1 MTGGAYTRP
10 VAETVEHDE
19 RIAARLRQ
27 LRRERGA
34 TLATV
39 AEGVGVSATHLSRLE
54 KGERLPSVGLL
65 LELARSYGLT
75 LSQLVGDEVPE
86 RGCVVRGA
94 EAPLHEGAE
103 VRYASMAAFPGL
115 INVAR
120 IEVDPGRQAPTVH
133 HPGEEWLYV
142 LGGRAS
148 LRLGDE
154 VVDLRAGDAAHFNAS
169 LPHGIRNDTKKML
182 QLLVVSVAPV
192 APTATVPNSHRLT
205 VT

>member
-1 MTGGAYTRP
+1 
-10 VAETVEHDE
+10 VAATFEPDE
-19 RIAARLRQ
+19 RIPARLRQ

-39 AEGVGVSATHLSRLE
+39 AERVGVSATHLSRLE

-65 LELARSYGLT
+65 LQLARSYGLT
-75 LSQLVGDEVPE
+75 LSQLVGDEQPE
-86 RGCVVRGA
+86 AGCVVRGA
-94 EAPLHEGAE
+94 DAPMHPGAE

-120 IEVDPGRQAPTVH
+120 VDVDPGRQTPTVD

-142 LGGRAS
+142 LSGRAS
-148 LRLGDE
+148 LHLGADAL
-154 VVDLRAGDAAHFNAS
+154 DLRAGDAAHFNSS
-169 LPHGIRNDTKKML
+169 LSHGIRNDSKEVL
-182 QLLVVSVAPV
+182 QLLIVSVAPV
-192 APTATVPNSHRLT
+192 ASNTHRFA